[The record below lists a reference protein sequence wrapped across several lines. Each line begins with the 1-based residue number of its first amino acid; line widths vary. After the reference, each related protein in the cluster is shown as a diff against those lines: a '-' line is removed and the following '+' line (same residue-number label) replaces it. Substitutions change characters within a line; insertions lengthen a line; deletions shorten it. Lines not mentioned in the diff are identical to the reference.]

1 MLEELDVFPSLNF
14 IQHSH
19 TTLKFLEL
27 KGWAKLNS
35 LPNEIQHFTV
45 LEALCIN
52 GFDGIETLPEWLGN
66 LSSLKKLRIWKCN
79 NLSSLEACPHSRGK
93 CVSFLIPQIL
103 FSYTLL

>member
-35 LPNEIQHFTV
+35 LPDEIQHFTA
-45 LEALCIN
+45 LETLHIIGFN
-52 GFDGIETLPEWLGN
+52 GIKTLPEWLGQ
-66 LSSLKKLRIWKCN
+66 
-79 NLSSLEACPHSRGK
+79 P
-93 CVSFLIPQIL
+93 FFP
-103 FSYTLL
+103 